1 MWMILFFFG
10 GIGDILVYYGG
21 WLKIRL
27 FLIFSKLWSEK
38 YRQEL
43 ELIDNFLLKSFGVK
57 NF

>member
-1 MWMILFFFG
+1 MILFFFG

-21 WLKIRL
+21 WLKIGSIV
-27 FLIFSKLWSEK
+27 FVIFSKLWSEK

-43 ELIDNFLLKSFGVK
+43 ELMDNFLLKSFGVK